1 MTLLP
6 PLKYIRSLRSV
17 KVSELSIPN
26 PTKPEPTPEPVPA
39 VETPATMMEQ
49 IGRHLG
55 YWRNQK
61 ALSIEDVSILTQIQ
75 PRLIQAIEEGH
86 IEMLPESV
94 YVKGMIRRYGDCLG
108 MDGEGLAQYVPTWQR
123 EVMTFKQTT
132 STRSASFSTPVV
144 QPIHWYIIY
153 ALTILGGSSLL
164 SHFINE
170 ANKPTPVALELT
182 KTPVVPTPAAV
193 VVPPVP
199 TESADAIKVRI
210 SVKNPIS
217 AEIVVDG
224 NPKVV
229 GNLKAG
235 EAREWAVT
243 QQMTISTND
252 GGSLFVSRGS
262 GPFQAMGPSGQK
274 QQLTI
279 KVDKKPVKTTDDS
292 NSDKKSNQT
301 GTSDRKSD
309 KKSGKSSSERKGN
322 KKTSDT
328 STNER
333 KAESAPSDTS
343 TNERKV
349 ESAPSDTS
357 TNERK
362 VESKPTETIQNNNQ

>member
-1 MTLLP
+1 VTLLP

-39 VETPATMMEQ
+39 VETPASMMEQ

-199 TESADAIKVRI
+199 TESTDAIKVRI

-235 EAREWAVT
+235 EAREWAVI

-279 KVDKKPVKTTDDS
+279 KVDKKPVKTSADES
-292 NSDKKSNQT
+292 NSDKKSGENDA
-301 GTSDRKSD
+301 SDRQGD
-309 KKSGKSSSERKGN
+309 KKSRKSSSERKGN

-333 KAESAPSDTS
+333 KVESETSDTS

-349 ESAPSDTS
+349 ES
-357 TNERK
+357 E
-362 VESKPTETIQNNNQ
+362 PTETIQNNNQ